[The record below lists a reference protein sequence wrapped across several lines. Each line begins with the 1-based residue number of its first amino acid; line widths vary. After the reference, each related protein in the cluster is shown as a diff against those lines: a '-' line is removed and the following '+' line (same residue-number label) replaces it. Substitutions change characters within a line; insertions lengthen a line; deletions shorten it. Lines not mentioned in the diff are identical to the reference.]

1 MNVRIKAIISDKKIN
16 YEKKTGLIKNENK
29 ALEREEGFQ
38 VVQFRSGLLGQESG
52 GNERKCVEKRRKEQ
66 RC

>member
-16 YEKKTGLIKNENK
+16 YEKKTGLINNENK

-38 VVQFRSGLLGQESG
+38 GVQFRSGLLGQERA
-52 GNERKCVEKRRKEQ
+52 EEMRECVEKRKKEQ

>member
-16 YEKKTGLIKNENK
+16 YEKKTGLINNENK

-38 VVQFRSGLLGQESG
+38 GV
-52 GNERKCVEKRRKEQ
+52 
-66 RC
+66 